1 MSDTLCTHTFLS
13 ACLDNYES
21 VATRKAS
28 PSHNKEVKK
37 MYVNLECA
45 CVSVCLL
52 ARAQLGQSI
61 VSFDHTMQMS
71 DDLRVRTVLKF
82 MHKI

>member
-1 MSDTLCTHTFLS
+1 MR
-13 ACLDNYES
+13 
-21 VATRKAS
+21 VR
-28 PSHNKEVKK
+28 
-37 MYVNLECA
+37 A